1 MIYIRPSFFDEF
13 KCIAD
18 RCTDTC
24 CAGWEVDID
33 DNTFDYYQTADGD
46 FYDEIRKNIT
56 VSADGSRCFKLCEN
70 DRCVFLNK
78 EDLCEIIINCGEN
91 ALCEIC
97 RKHPRFYEWFPGVTE
112 CGLGLCCE
120 EVCRILLSDE
130 TPFTLLE
137 VSDGEPI
144 TLESKEDTVISD
156 SYIFISGLRQ
166 NIFRALFER
175 ECDFYDKLDSVISK
189 AERFCREELPLRK
202 KQEILEAYK
211 NTEPIDESWTRY
223 IEDLCDN
230 ANKYSERRKEFKEKM
245 KYDRLYP
252 KILAYIFYRHLTKA
266 AFDLDVASRVC
277 FCLESIR
284 FIELCD
290 MKTYFEKGELTL
302 WDRIEN
308 LKRWSKQIEYSE
320 ENTDRLIYGE

>member
-13 KCIAD
+13 KCIAN

-33 DNTFDYYQTADGD
+33 DDTFDFYKTAEGE

-56 VSADGSRCFKLCEN
+56 VSDDGSRCLKLCEN

-78 EDLCEIIINCGEN
+78 DNLCEIIINCGEN
-91 ALCEIC
+91 AVCEIC

-112 CGLGLCCE
+112 FGLGLCCE

-130 TPFTLLE
+130 KPFTLVE

-144 TLESKEDTVISD
+144 NLDSKDDTVISD

-166 NIFRALFER
+166 NIFNLLFGSER
-175 ECDFYDKLDSVISK
+175 SFYDKLGSVIDV
-189 AERFCREELPLRK
+189 AESFCREELCLRK
-202 KQEILEAYK
+202 NEEILEAYK

-223 IEDLCDN
+223 IEALSDN
-230 ANKYSERRKEFKEKM
+230 FDKYSECRKEFRELTRDDK
-245 KYDRLYP
+245 LYP

-266 AFDLDVASRVC
+266 AFDFDVASRVC

-290 MKTYFEKGELTL
+290 MKTFFEKGEITL

-320 ENTDRLIYGE
+320 ENTDYLIYG